1 MFGFSKSDRSSEM
14 GAYYMAAEC
23 ELMNLE
29 EMRIKLL
36 EVLDTDLTHLEGTSE
51 FTRDDA
57 EACMVEI
64 MQDYD
69 ERVPEISAAVQ
80 ENLKPYFD
88 DAAAKGLRKQFDEYL
103 KIRLDM
109 FRFNLAFRA
118 MNKQAAFC
126 DRHELPNHEA

>member
-14 GAYYMAAEC
+14 GAYHMAAEC

-36 EVLDTDLTHLEGTSE
+36 EVLDTDLTQLEGMPE

-57 EACMVEI
+57 EACMIEI

-69 ERVPEISAAVQ
+69 ERAPEISAAIRG
-80 ENLKPYFD
+80 NLKPYLE
-88 DAAAKGLRKQFDEYL
+88 DATAKGLGKQFDEYL
-103 KIRLDM
+103 KVRLDM

-118 MNKQAAFC
+118 MNKQTAFC
-126 DRHELPNHEA
+126 ERHELPSHEA